1 MKTHGLIQSLI
12 QMMLLA
18 ATLLCGQAQA
28 ETVVE
33 YLTDANGK
41 YAGPTVEDNVAAMD
55 ADKNGFADA
64 AEVRAYLEMKH
75 GKGYQQELLEKFAA
89 SVSGASCGTPFANKL
104 YVTN

>member
-1 MKTHGLIQSLI
+1 MKRHGLIQVVFVVGT
-12 QMMLLA
+12 LLA
-18 ATLLCGQAQA
+18 GQVQA
-28 ETVVE
+28 ETVME

-41 YAGPTVEDNVAAMD
+41 YTGPTVEDNVTEMD
-55 ADKNGFADA
+55 TDKNGFADA
-64 AEVRAYLEMKH
+64 AEVRAYLEKKH